1 MGMKSILRRSFERV
15 QQIPGVLTAVA
26 LVVLL
31 IVFGCLNK
39 NFLSASNILTILLTT
54 STVSYILI
62 GQFCCI
68 MCGYTDM
75 SVGNVA
81 AFAGVIAGMA
91 VKDYGCSVPVG
102 ILLGLLFGV
111 LHGLVTGIC
120 IAKYNCNSWVTTYAL
135 MQVYRGVIFLITG
148 GVPVALPGGQSYTQ
162 AFRFLGQYKLF
173 GAIQFPIVMMIVL
186 LAVFAFILKYTR
198 TGRNLYCVGNS
209 PEAARVSGINVKAT
223 IVFGYLCVGVMSA
236 LAGITFGSRV
246 YSMQP
251 NAGATYGMDTIAA
264 CVVGGTRMSG
274 GKGNVIA
281 AMIGL
286 LVVYVIQNGL
296 IMCGL
301 DAFYHYIVTG
311 LIMFLAVLGQTVKV
325 RKV

>member
-1 MGMKSILRRSFERV
+1 MGMKSNLRRSFERV

-135 MQVYRGVIFLITG
+135 MQVYRGVIFLIPG

-209 PEAARVSGINVKAT
+209 PEAARVSGINVKAYRYLAGMITAVFVAIGGILVASRGSSAQVMCCDNYLMQSLAAVFVGRSVGGAERPNALGTLIGAMLVSTLENGLT
-223 IVFGYLCVGVMSA
+223 ICAVPFYVLPAVKGAVLA
-236 LAGITFGSRV
+236 LALV
-246 YSMQP
+246 AAY
-251 NAGATYGMDTIAA
+251 AT
-264 CVVGGTRMSG
+264 
-274 GKGNVIA
+274 KKE
-281 AMIGL
+281 
-286 LVVYVIQNGL
+286 Q
-296 IMCGL
+296 
-301 DAFYHYIVTG
+301 
-311 LIMFLAVLGQTVKV
+311 
-325 RKV
+325 